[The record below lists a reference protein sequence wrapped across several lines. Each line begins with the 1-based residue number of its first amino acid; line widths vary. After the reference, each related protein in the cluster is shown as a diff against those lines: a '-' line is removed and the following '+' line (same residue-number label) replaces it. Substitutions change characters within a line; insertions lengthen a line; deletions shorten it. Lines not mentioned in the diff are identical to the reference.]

1 MNKNQ
6 LIQSYKEKRKAIN
19 AKLNEFKELKE
30 ADYFNELLFCILT
43 PQSNAKKCW
52 EAVEQLVKIEKIEQ
66 KNKKKIENILK
77 SKTRFHN
84 NKSKYILEA
93 KNSWDHILEKLNN
106 NNIIELR
113 NYLAE
118 NINGIGYKEA
128 SHFLRNIGKS
138 NNEIA
143 ILDRHILKN
152 LKDLRLIEN
161 TRIKGKKDYLEI
173 EKKFINFSKS
183 INISIDHLDLLFWS
197 QENGEIFK

>member
-1 MNKNQ
+1 MKKNQ
-6 LIQSYKEKRKAIN
+6 LIQSYKKKRDAIN
-19 AKLNEFKELKE
+19 TKLDEFKKLKE
-30 ADYFNELLFCILT
+30 TDYFSELLFCILT

-52 EAVEQLVKIEKIEQ
+52 EAIEQLSKIKTI
-66 KNKKKIENILK
+66 NKKDIASILK
-77 SKTRFHN
+77 KGTRFHN
-84 NKSKYILEA
+84 NKTRYIIEA
-93 KNSWDHILEKLNN
+93 HKTWPFIKEKLKNTK
-106 NNIIELR
+106 ITDLR

-138 NNEIA
+138 NNEVA

-152 LKDLRLIEN
+152 LKNLGLIKN
-161 TRIKGKKDYLEI
+161 TKIKGKKGYFQI

-183 INISIDHLDLLFWS
+183 INIPIDHLDLLFWS